1 MTPSTAL
8 ADAQAAAGAHAEQ
21 ALSEAQQ
28 PGNAA
33 TDAAASDAVSGAASE
48 QVAQNGEAASSQQP
62 ASRQHE
68 TEQAQQHAES
78 KANDESTSAVAPVA
92 QVSPQFAEA
101 PGATDN
107 ASVPAVQSDVTLTSS
122 AKVFIQDK
130 QDKDSTWSN
139 KYGSLSA
146 GDVLWANMYDDVET
160 TDDWGDPDTETKSI
174 ANPGTW
180 TYTWLAG
187 TEKSGTIDSYTEEVG
202 HEQSLT
208 VASDMAG
215 KYFICKVTANG
226 KDYYGP
232 AKSYGEGVNAN
243 YIPGPVLAAGQA
255 SLYNVKLSNSTPS
268 VGDALTAT
276 AYTDYS
282 TSASAD
288 INVTFTWYSSSS
300 SYGAWTKIEGE
311 TDATLTL
318 TDALQGKYIKVV
330 ASPASTTSRRKPPK
344 LSWPLAPSSLPVLS

>member
-1 MTPSTAL
+1 MFLAVTLAVSMTPSAAV

-33 TDAAASDAVSGAASE
+33 ADAAASDAASGAASK
-48 QVAQNGEAASSQQP
+48 QATQSGEAASSQQ
-62 ASRQHE
+62 SGSQQHE
-68 TEQAQQHAES
+68 TEQAQQPAES
-78 KANDESTSAVAPVA
+78 KANGESASAAAPVA
-92 QVSPQFAEA
+92 QVSPQSVEA

-107 ASVPAVQSDVTLTSS
+107 ASAPAVQSDVALTSS
-122 AKVFIQDK
+122 AKVYIQDK
-130 QDKDSTWSN
+130 KDKDSTWSN

-160 TDDWGDPDTETKSI
+160 TDYWGDPDTETKSI

-187 TEKSGTIDSYTEEVG
+187 TEKSGTIDSFTEEVG

-208 VASDMAG
+208 VTSDMAG
-215 KYFICKVTANG
+215 KYFICKVTANS

-255 SLYNVKLSNSTPS
+255 SLYNVKLSNSAPS
-268 VGDALTAT
+268 VVTRSPLRLTPT
-276 AYTDYS
+276 TPRRLLP
-282 TSASAD
+282 
-288 INVTFTWYSSSS
+288 
-300 SYGAWTKIEGE
+300 
-311 TDATLTL
+311 TLT
-318 TDALQGKYIKVV
+318 
-330 ASPASTTSRRKPPK
+330 
-344 LSWPLAPSSLPVLS
+344 